1 MVRAGMVMIWV
12 KVKESTSL
20 QEKMWDV
27 HLNKFIIYDFD
38 YALTTATS
46 TWPQA
51 FGVCQAV
58 VYSTL
63 LCKSLVS
70 NNHHKTNVALK
81 FDLNFDPTKN

>member
-1 MVRAGMVMIWV
+1 MVRAGLVTIMV
-12 KVKESTSL
+12 KVKESASS

-27 HLNKFIIYDFD
+27 IYDFD

-51 FGVCQAV
+51 LGVCQAV

-81 FDLNFDPTKN
+81 FDLNFDPPEN